1 VIKISAE
8 TKIVYFQIID
18 GTQENVEELT
28 KALIELKKKLS
39 YDIEFLVG
47 NEKVQLVDVRF
58 LLKEL
63 LKLYKMEKKLRE
75 AKK

>member
-1 VIKISAE
+1 MIKISAE